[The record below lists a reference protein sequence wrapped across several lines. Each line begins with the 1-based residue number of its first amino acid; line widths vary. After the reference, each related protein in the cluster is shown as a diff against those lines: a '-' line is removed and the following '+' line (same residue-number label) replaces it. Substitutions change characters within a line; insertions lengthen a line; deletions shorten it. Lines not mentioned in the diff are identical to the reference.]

1 MIFCTLF
8 LGIGVHG
15 AIIIHLVHFVN
26 GENDI

>member
-8 LGIGVHG
+8 GIGVHG

-26 GENDI
+26 SENDI